1 MNLSLSFAL
10 SSRLFGSGAAPVDP
24 DLAAFITATGATN
37 TESLSDLVTYL
48 KAENL
53 WTSSRIYPMR
63 SDQNKGSGATV
74 YGLGGL
80 TSNNLSLVNS
90 PTWGASDIDFTVA
103 NSYGVAS
110 IPAFNNLT
118 QGLVITRFKLAQAAT
133 VDGDIKYRWYHGS
146 GVDQRFIGS
155 VSNTGLLTGETYST
169 LQTIPGSNGRTG
181 SSTAS
186 WAANEDFTEVCKF
199 GTFPSSA
206 AVYKN
211 KTAFVMDR
219 TASIQTFTPASIG
232 YTANSNVYLSANNN
246 SPSQVGKYT
255 AWGVIGAAVTDTQR
269 ETITDLINAL

>member
-1 MNLSLSFAL
+1 LTAHVAATDPHGDRAYADGLKATETVVTEAGTTKTLTAADSGKIFHFTNAAGCQVTLPQSLVRGFNIRAYPTNGNVRVSPVSGVSINGIEARSVIMDAGYNRNELVALDNNFFAAIGTLSAY
-10 SSRLFGSGAAPVDP
+10 DP

-37 TESLSDLVTYL
+37 TESLGDLVTYL

-118 QGLVITRFKLAQAAT
+118 QGLVITRLKPAQAAT
-133 VDGDIKYRWYHGS
+133 PDGD
-146 GVDQRFIGS
+146 
-155 VSNTGLLTGETYST
+155 
-169 LQTIPGSNGRTG
+169 
-181 SSTAS
+181 
-186 WAANEDFTEVCKF
+186 
-199 GTFPSSA
+199 
-206 AVYKN
+206 
-211 KTAFVMDR
+211 
-219 TASIQTFTPASIG
+219 
-232 YTANSNVYLSANNN
+232 
-246 SPSQVGKYT
+246 
-255 AWGVIGAAVTDTQR
+255 
-269 ETITDLINAL
+269 